1 MKKNPL
7 KIKGLSF
14 EDIMD
19 FEIEDLE
26 ELNRSELSKLTSR
39 LVSVA
44 NKRIKSLQAHGVDIN
59 LKSYILG
66 GKFSVKGKNKKQLL
80 REFSRASEFLSRKT
94 STWKGYKEYM
104 EKIEDLTSNL
114 SEYDKENFWKIYKFL
129 YHMGDIIQFHAP
141 SDIIFDEIND
151 YIKEGEKVS
160 IKELNQRIV
169 DRTAD
174 FYIGKVDYDK
184 ADTNVQDYTVEYE
197 SKFM

>member
-1 MKKNPL
+1 
-7 KIKGLSF
+7 
-14 EDIMD
+14 
-19 FEIEDLE
+19 
-26 ELNRSELSKLTSR
+26 
-39 LVSVA
+39 
-44 NKRIKSLQAHGVDIN
+44 
-59 LKSYILG
+59 
-66 GKFSVKGKNKKQLL
+66 
-80 REFSRASEFLSRKT
+80 
-94 STWKGYKEYM
+94 
-104 EKIEDLTSNL
+104 
-114 SEYDKENFWKIYKFL
+114 
-129 YHMGDIIQFHAP
+129 MGDIIQFHAP